1 MTPYAIAGI
10 QMYLKNASNLE
21 AMKTHIEITMHH
33 YPWVN
38 MVLFSELACFGPL
51 LHHDVIQPSPY
62 NVHRWT
68 DRARIEATH
77 GE

>member
-21 AMKTHIEITMHH
+21 AMKTHMEITMHH

-51 LHHDVIQPSPY
+51 LHQIGELHTKLRPVAEE
-62 NVHRWT
+62 T
-68 DRARIEATH
+68 DE
-77 GE
+77 